1 MLVNAPAD
9 RFEASPGEVLGV
21 SRGAVSINGRP
32 ILRDVDV
39 TIRAGEV
46 VAVLGANG
54 SGKSTLV
61 RAMVGL
67 QRLAGGQVRLFG
79 TPIGEFRDWDRLGYV
94 PQRSPIAQG
103 VPSSVWEVVAS
114 GRVAHRRPLLPLRR
128 SDRAAVLE
136 ALRAVG
142 LEDRA
147 RQPVSTL
154 SGGQQQRVLMARTLA
169 TDPDLLVLDEP
180 NAGVDLSSQEAI
192 AGTLAARAASGA
204 TVVVVL
210 HELGPFEALIQR
222 TILLWEGRITYDGP
236 AAGAAGQLA
245 GLDAGHHH
253 RPTPGPTA
261 PDVQAPLEGG
271 S

>member
-1 MLVNAPAD
+1 MLVNEPTQHH
-9 RFEASPGEVLGV
+9 PEVIAI
-21 SRGAVSINGRP
+21 SSAAVSINGRP
-32 ILRDVDV
+32 ILREIDLSV
-39 TIRAGEV
+39 RAGEV

-61 RAMVGL
+61 RSVVGL
-67 QRLAGGQVRLFG
+67 QRLARGQVRLFG
-79 TPIGEFRDWDRLGYV
+79 SPLDDFREWDRLGYV

-128 SDRAAVLE
+128 DDRAAVLG

-142 LEDRA
+142 LADRA

-180 NAGVDLSSQEAI
+180 NAGVDLASQEAI
-192 AGTLAARAASGA
+192 AGTLASRAQSGA

-210 HELGPFEALIQR
+210 HELGPFEPLIQR
-222 TILLWEGRITYDGP
+222 TVVMSEGRIAYDGP
-236 AAGAAGQLA
+236 AGGAAHLLA
-245 GLDAGHHH
+245 GLDHGHHH
-253 RPTPGPTA
+253 QRPARTSVG